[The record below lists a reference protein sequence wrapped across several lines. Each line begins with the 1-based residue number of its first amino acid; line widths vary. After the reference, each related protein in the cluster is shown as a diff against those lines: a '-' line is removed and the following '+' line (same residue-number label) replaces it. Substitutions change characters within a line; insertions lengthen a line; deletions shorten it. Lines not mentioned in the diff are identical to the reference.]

1 LKRLI
6 KIEDSR
12 IFKSTTTALSDVR
25 EFVTDRAISFG
36 FGDKE
41 VSEITLAV
49 DEACTNVIRHAYKGN
64 PEAKFE
70 VRVLA
75 SGIEFEIVVRDWGAS
90 FKPEEVPVPDIKD
103 RMKRHKAGGLGIF
116 LMRKLMDT
124 VEYHAEDPARGD
136 RETANEVRLVRYLKD
151 EPKA

>member
-1 LKRLI
+1 MKRPD

-25 EFVTDRAISFG
+25 EFVNEHAINFG

-49 DEACTNVIRHAYKGN
+49 DEACTNVIKHAYKGN

-70 VRVLA
+70 VKILA
-75 SGIEFEIVVRDWGAS
+75 SGIEFEIVVRDWGTG
-90 FKPEEVPVPDIKD
+90 FKPEAVPVPDIKD
-103 RMKRHKAGGLGIF
+103 RMKKHKAGGLGIF
-116 LMRKLMDT
+116 LMRKLMDN
-124 VEYHAEDPARGD
+124 VEYHVEDPVHGNRDA
-136 RETANEVRLVRYLKD
+136 ANEVRLVRYLRN
-151 EPKA
+151 EPRV

>member
-1 LKRLI
+1 LKRSD

-25 EFVTDRAISFG
+25 EFVNLHAINFG

-49 DEACTNVIRHAYKGN
+49 DEACTNVIKHAYKGN
-64 PEAKFE
+64 PDTRFE

-75 SGIEFEIVVRDWGAS
+75 SGSEFEVVVRDWGAS
-90 FKPEEVPVPDIKD
+90 FNPEEVPVPDFKD
-103 RMKRHKAGGLGIF
+103 RMKKHKAGGLGIF

-124 VEYHAEDPARGD
+124 VEYHPENQVRGN
-136 RETANEVRLVRYLKD
+136 REMANEVRLVRYLRN
-151 EPKA
+151 EPKI